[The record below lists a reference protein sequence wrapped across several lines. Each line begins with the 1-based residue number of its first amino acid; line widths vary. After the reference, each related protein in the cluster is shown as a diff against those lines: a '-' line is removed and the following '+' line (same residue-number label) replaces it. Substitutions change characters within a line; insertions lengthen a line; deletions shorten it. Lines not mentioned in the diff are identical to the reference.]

1 MLPKRGFG
9 HKVRFVRAGGHVAKQ
24 GIYFMRWFSLAVL
37 AVLLS
42 GCAVPPAVTVLS
54 LFADVVSYA
63 ETGKTI
69 TDHGISLVLRK
80 DCALLRGFKGDVCIE
95 PDPGADLAATLAFA
109 TDPIIAPRES
119 GRAPD
124 RWLAELSYLSDSLGP
139 AG

>member
-1 MLPKRGFG
+1 
-9 HKVRFVRAGGHVAKQ
+9 
-24 GIYFMRWFSLAVL
+24 MRWFALAVI

-69 TDHGISLVLRK
+69 TDHGISMVLKK
-80 DCALLRGFKGDVCIE
+80 DCALLRGFKGDICIE
-95 PDPGADLAATLAFA
+95 PDSSAELAATLAYA
-109 TDPIIAPRES
+109 TDPVIAPRDS
-119 GRAPD
+119 RQAPD
-124 RWLAELSYLSDSLGP
+124 KWLAELSYLSDSQDP

>member
-1 MLPKRGFG
+1 
-9 HKVRFVRAGGHVAKQ
+9 
-24 GIYFMRWFSLAVL
+24 MRWFALAVI

-69 TDHGISLVLRK
+69 TDHGISLVLKK
-80 DCALLRGFKGDVCIE
+80 DCALLRGFTGDICIE
-95 PDPGADLAATLAFA
+95 PDPGAEFAATLAFA
-109 TDPIIAPRES
+109 TDAEIAPRDS
-119 GRAPD
+119 GQAPD
-124 RWLAELSYLSDSLGP
+124 KWLAELSYLSDSLGP